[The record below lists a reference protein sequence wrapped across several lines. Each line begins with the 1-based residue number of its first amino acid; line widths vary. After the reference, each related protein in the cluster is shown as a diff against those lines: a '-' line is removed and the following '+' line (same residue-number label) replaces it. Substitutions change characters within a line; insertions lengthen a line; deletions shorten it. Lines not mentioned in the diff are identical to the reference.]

1 MLRFVL
7 AGLVGAVLLLGVS
20 ACGGGD
26 SKPAAS
32 EATSATPTCPA
43 QWRADWQGLA
53 NRIKAPVYCPGWLPA
68 ELEGAF
74 AGSPF
79 NGQTV
84 DPDRSYLIKYLW
96 YSAGLPGAPEEVHVN
111 FRGQPGNPRMP
122 QCDNSEIVAGKVVH
136 HVTPCFSDPK
146 GQKRFGPIRATLY
159 TSNQGADQWHLLY
172 AWRHRGSFYSVSE
185 HVAPPY
191 TYKQVLAHVDRMMRS
206 LVLIQPAKP
215 AQT

>member
-1 MLRFVL
+1 VVRFGS
-7 AGLVGAVLLLGVS
+7 ACLVGAVLLLGAT
-20 ACGGGD
+20 ACGGSD
-26 SKPAAS
+26 SKPAAAAAPAKPS
-32 EATSATPTCPA
+32 CPA

-53 NRIKAPVYCPGWLPA
+53 NEIHAPVYCPGWLPDQ
-68 ELEGAF
+68 LEGAF

-111 FRGQPGNPRMP
+111 LRGQPGSPRMP

-136 HVTPCFSDPK
+136 HLSGCFSDPK
-146 GQKRFGPIRATLY
+146 GVKRFGPIHATLY

-172 AWRHRGSFYSVSE
+172 AWRHKGSFYSVSE

-191 TYKQVLAHVDRMMRS
+191 TYDEVLANVNRMMRS
-206 LVLIQPAKP
+206 LVRLEPKKP
-215 AQT
+215 AQP